1 MILSQSR
8 HGGDIFKLPGV
19 ERDVFLD
26 FSININPLGLS
37 PKGKEAL
44 IRSWEKEVLR
54 YPDMECRELISA
66 LANRYGMPDRMITVG
81 NGATEIMYTLLRVL
95 LPGKVYVP
103 APSFSEYRLSAE
115 SVNAKVEEIPLSAK
129 TDFKIPVEFFTKI
142 EPKSVVYLGN
152 PNNPDGQILNEE
164 RLKQILPLV
173 EKTQSYLI
181 LDESFVDFLGDSFP
195 TENFA
200 FAIDKL
206 L

>member
-37 PKGKEAL
+37 SKGKEAL

-129 TDFKIPVEFFTKI
+129 TDFKIPVEF
-142 EPKSVVYLGN
+142 L
-152 PNNPDGQILNEE
+152 Q
-164 RLKQILPLV
+164 R
-173 EKTQSYLI
+173 
-181 LDESFVDFLGDSFP
+181 
-195 TENFA
+195 
-200 FAIDKL
+200 
-206 L
+206 

>member
-8 HGGDIFKLPGV
+8 HGGDIFKLPGG
-19 ERDVFLD
+19 ERDGFLD

-115 SVNAKVEEIPLSAK
+115 SVNAKVEGNTVVCKNRFQNSCGVFYKDRTEICCI
-129 TDFKIPVEFFTKI
+129 FR
-142 EPKSVVYLGN
+142 EP
-152 PNNPDGQILNEE
+152 Q
-164 RLKQILPLV
+164 
-173 EKTQSYLI
+173 QS
-181 LDESFVDFLGDSFP
+181 
-195 TENFA
+195 
-200 FAIDKL
+200 
-206 L
+206 